1 MNIVQNESINSIPL
15 GNIIIILLL
24 IFNIVSFSSVA
35 FNVNAEIFI
44 TLEEWREPPIR
55 EKRPLVLTVGI
66 LTLIVLL
73 ALKYL
78 QFIAAAVSDTGEL
91 AIVLSEF
98 TEEPARLIDDGLH
111 IAAIRGN
118 RP

>member
-1 MNIVQNESINSIPL
+1 MNISQNETTNSIPF

-24 IFNIVSFSSVA
+24 IFNIVSFSSVS
-35 FNVNAEIFI
+35 FNINAEIFI

-55 EKRPLVLTVGI
+55 EKRPIVFTVGI

-98 TEEPARLIDDGLH
+98 TDKPGSLINDGVH
-111 IAAIRGN
+111 IAAITGSRT
-118 RP
+118 